1 MTPITSPGL
10 SEPALIVLTGPT
22 ASGKS
27 ALAVEIAERLNT
39 EIISADS
46 RQIYQGIPIVTA
58 MPTDEERTRVR
69 HHLVDML
76 PLEAYYSAAEF
87 ERDALALT
95 RRLLEEK
102 GVAVACGGSMMYV
115 DALCRGIDDLPTV
128 PDSIRNGLK
137 EELDEK
143 GTEWLIEELRKL
155 DPEYHAAVDRK
166 NIKRVFHAVEI
177 IRTAGQTYTS
187 LRTGKIR
194 PREFRMIRICLE
206 PPRDILFDRI
216 NRRVDAMVAAGL
228 EEEAR
233 SVYPRRHLNSLN
245 TVGLK
250 EMFAWFDGIMDRD
263 TAIARIKKNTR
274 VYAKKQITWRKR
286 EQDWIR
292 RESSGEILSLF
303 GI

>member
-1 MTPITSPGL
+1 
-10 SEPALIVLTGPT
+10 
-22 ASGKS
+22 
-27 ALAVEIAERLNT
+27 
-39 EIISADS
+39 
-46 RQIYQGIPIVTA
+46 
-58 MPTDEERTRVR
+58 
-69 HHLVDML
+69 
-76 PLEAYYSAAEF
+76 
-87 ERDALALT
+87 
-95 RRLLEEK
+95 
-102 GVAVACGGSMMYV
+102 MYV

-143 GTEWLIEELRKL
+143 GTDWLIEELRRL
-155 DPEYHAAVDRK
+155 DPEYHATVDRK

-177 IRTAGQTYTS
+177 IRTAGRTYTS

-206 PPRDILFDRI
+206 PPREILFDRI

-292 RESSGEILSLF
+292 RESSGEILSLL